1 MPLSIRRRSRKTLK
15 QKSSKRAS
23 TRRKPTFRSSSSFD
37 AAQQLTQDVRDTP
50 IQTMTDAQVSVG
62 RLIDASMA
70 LMNLLWAE
78 KEAREAEL
86 AKVLPLGVVDPTF
99 SVKRKEGQR
108 LIEAVD
114 FAKVQ
119 YLRAKKVYNEALL
132 LKKTQDVAEILVDM
146 GEGRR
151 KRVRTE

>member
-1 MPLSIRRRSRKTLK
+1 
-15 QKSSKRAS
+15 
-23 TRRKPTFRSSSSFD
+23 
-37 AAQQLTQDVRDTP
+37 
-50 IQTMTDAQVSVG
+50 MTDAQVSVG